1 MLALFNTIF
10 GLLMEMAPYLLLG
23 FFIAGFLHIFIPSD
37 KIYQHLSG
45 NSLSSITKA
54 AIFGVP
60 LPICSCGVIPIADYI
75 RKEGAS
81 KGATVSFLSSTP
93 TSGVDSILAT
103 YSLLGPVYAIIRP
116 IAAFF
121 SGILSGSITG
131 ILDRKSKDQEEQ
143 TEPTKADQCVQC
155 TSPHS
160 KKVTIFSK
168 IKSGLAYGFD
178 ELLED
183 TGKLLLIGVVIGGL
197 ISFVVPQSFIQRYL
211 GNPWL
216 AYPLMLLISIP
227 VYVCATGSIP
237 IAASLIMNGMAPGA
251 GLVFLIAG
259 PATNTTTIAFITG
272 KLGKKYTVAYIGSI
286 IVTAILFGILL
297 DLSWNYFGY
306 HLTGNQAGMSM
317 LPYWLKLSSAI
328 LLLALTARVY
338 LKQLFSEKLNKE
350 KLEDM
355 DQQIKVADMTCNH
368 CVKTIKNALENV
380 DGVEDVK
387 ISLNNK
393 TVFVSGDFNTE
404 SVLEAI
410 KKAGYSAQ
418 LINKSKY
425 A

>member
-1 MLALFNTIF
+1 M
-10 GLLMEMAPYLLLG
+10 
-23 FFIAGFLHIFIPSD
+23 
-37 KIYQHLSG
+37 
-45 NSLSSITKA
+45 
-54 AIFGVP
+54 
-60 LPICSCGVIPIADYI
+60 
-75 RKEGAS
+75 
-81 KGATVSFLSSTP
+81 
-93 TSGVDSILAT
+93 
-103 YSLLGPVYAIIRP
+103 
-116 IAAFF
+116 
-121 SGILSGSITG
+121 
-131 ILDRKSKDQEEQ
+131 
-143 TEPTKADQCVQC
+143 
-155 TSPHS
+155 
-160 KKVTIFSK
+160 
-168 IKSGLAYGFD
+168 
-178 ELLED
+178 
-183 TGKLLLIGVVIGGL
+183 LIGVVIGGL

-350 KLEDM
+350 KLENM

-393 TVFVSGDFNTE
+393 TVFVSGDFNIE

-410 KKAGYSAQ
+410 NEAGYSAQ
-418 LINKSKY
+418 LINK
-425 A
+425 